1 MNTMLATAQRS
12 ITVAA
17 QRAGWTPEQIKAFL
31 KPDHMHHFDLTIKM
45 DDGHEQTFQAYR
57 IQHNNKKGPY
67 KGGIRYHHQVD
78 EHEVQ
83 ALATLMTIKCA
94 VTDLPLGG
102 GKGGIVVD
110 PKKLSVIELEKLSRA
125 WARAFAPFI
134 GPEVDVPAPDVN
146 TGGQTMAWMVDEY
159 IKVAKDL
166 IHTPA
171 QKRATF
177 TGKPIE
183 FGGSLGRT
191 EATGQGGVYVLEA
204 LLKKMKKKPADTT
217 VAVQGFGNVGYYFAL
232 IAQQLGCKV
241 VAVSDSHGGVYVAE
255 GLPSV
260 AHLMKHKH
268 AHGSL
273 KDMKGTKNIG
283 NEHLL
288 ELDVDILVPSAL
300 ENAITVHNG
309 PKVRAKAIIE
319 MANGPVSS
327 EAEAILSKR
336 GAIVIP
342 DVLANA
348 GGVTV
353 SYLEWYQNMNDETWT
368 LDQVNEKLKA
378 MMVKSFEEIWK
389 YAQKTK
395 ISMREA
401 TFVIALKRI
410 GAK

>member
-1 MNTMLATAQRS
+1 
-12 ITVAA
+12 
-17 QRAGWTPEQIKAFL
+17 
-31 KPDHMHHFDLTIKM
+31 
-45 DDGHEQTFQAYR
+45 
-57 IQHNNKKGPY
+57 
-67 KGGIRYHHQVD
+67 
-78 EHEVQ
+78 
-83 ALATLMTIKCA
+83 
-94 VTDLPLGG
+94 
-102 GKGGIVVD
+102 
-110 PKKLSVIELEKLSRA
+110 
-125 WARAFAPFI
+125 
-134 GPEVDVPAPDVN
+134 
-146 TGGQTMAWMVDEY
+146 
-159 IKVAKDL
+159 
-166 IHTPA
+166 
-171 QKRATF
+171 
-177 TGKPIE
+177 
-183 FGGSLGRT
+183 
-191 EATGQGGVYVLEA
+191 
-204 LLKKMKKKPADTT
+204 MKKKPADTT

-300 ENAITVHNG
+300 ENAITVHNA

-378 MMVKSFEEIWK
+378 MMVRSFEEIWK

-401 TFVIALKRI
+401 TFVVALKRI